1 MSEIAD
7 VKEEMLP
14 IIEVPPELRGL
25 SDEEIIKRSEKEL
38 REVSGNAKKGNVA
51 PASENESPPRRE
63 NPTKRL
69 QPFLE
74 VRSKRSLRKKA
85 KFSATHLPKK
95 APAVQRSNRN
105 SDTPA
110 QRTFL

>member
-38 REVSGNAKKGNVA
+38 REVSGKRKKGERRPGKRTNRRQG
-51 PASENESPPRRE
+51 EKIPRRGCS
-63 NPTKRL
+63 
-69 QPFLE
+69 PF
-74 VRSKRSLRKKA
+74 
-85 KFSATHLPKK
+85 
-95 APAVQRSNRN
+95 
-105 SDTPA
+105 
-110 QRTFL
+110 